1 MKSRPI
7 LFSTAMVKALLDG
20 SKTQTRRTAK
30 LSNSQCNGRG
40 FECLRKPSTGEFLP
54 LVNGQ
59 WQWKP
64 AAGDDYRPYP
74 NIAEYCPYGQ
84 PGDQLW
90 VRETTCIAPKHFATP
105 DDTCI
110 KDAEGDLRYVSYKAD
125 GHSEDAMRDY
135 KLKWTPSIL
144 VPRWA
149 SRITLEIQSAHVER
163 LNDIT
168 EEDAMAE
175 GCGFLLARHEYLDGN
190 PDRSR
195 QCYRILWEQIN
206 GPGSWNLN
214 PYVWALEFKRIHP

>member
-40 FECLRKPSTGEFLP
+40 FECLRKPSTREFLP

-64 AAGDDYRPYP
+64 AAGDDYKPYP

-90 VRETTCIAPKHFATP
+90 VRENGWQRPERSE
-105 DDTCI
+105 
-110 KDAEGDLRYVSYKAD
+110 KD
-125 GHSEDAMRDY
+125 MRDGADTWPPY
-135 KLKWTPSIL
+135 IYDADETPAIEDWCRQHKWKRRPSIHM
-144 VPRWA
+144 PRSA
-149 SRITLEIQSAHVER
+149 CRLTLEITSVRIEH
-163 LNDIT
+163 LNDIS
-168 EEDAMAE
+168 EEDAGAE

-195 QCYRILWEQIN
+195 KCFRILWEQIN